1 MKKNNG
7 ISIIGI
13 LLLGAIVLLV
23 LGYFKISVRE
33 VVESP
38 ESQEN
43 IEYVKDSTKSF
54 WDKYLKDPGS
64 YLWNDIWLE
73 LFWRPFVENMQKLRD
88 GMPTDLDK
96 AAANLKVKQE

>member
-7 ISIIGI
+7 ISIVGI
-13 LLLGAIVLLV
+13 LVLGAILLLV

-43 IEYVKDSTKSF
+43 IEYVKESTKSF
-54 WDKYLKDPGS
+54 WDKYLKDPAR
-64 YLWNDIWLE
+64 YLWNDIWVE

-96 AAANLKVKQE
+96 AADNLKVRQE